1 MAVNLEVNRAT
12 KHFMVARLLAIDDL
26 CNDLSTSVDNRL
38 HRGPTEFAMPRVR
51 QRRQPG
57 GHAMVQL
64 PDHYC
69 AKHYEH
75 EAEYLATRQR
85 WARSHHMA
93 KHTSA
98 STNRWPGTGA
108 RLSPSSGSYY
118 ASRYSIVTTMSANTA
133 ANLTVRRWTSWCQ
146 EERTHRNCLTQN
158 EVNASLHT
166 HYSNGPVEGVN
177 NRIRSSTQTAYGF
190 RNYCH
195 FRLQIL
201 LAVAN
206 SNLIFKELNRPKR
219 DQKKAHHSRA
229 A

>member
-1 MAVNLEVNRAT
+1 
-12 KHFMVARLLAIDDL
+12 
-26 CNDLSTSVDNRL
+26 
-38 HRGPTEFAMPRVR
+38 MPRVR

-166 HYSNGPVEGVN
+166 HYSNDPVEGVN
-177 NRIRSSTQTAYGF
+177 NRIRSSTRQPMVSVTTATSVSKSYWRSPTPTLYLKSSIDQNGT
-190 RNYCH
+190 R
-195 FRLQIL
+195 
-201 LAVAN
+201 
-206 SNLIFKELNRPKR
+206 KR
-219 DQKKAHHSRA
+219 TGPEKGPPQPSSLR
-229 A
+229 